1 MVEGSRGEGMER
13 LILVILLTG
22 LIHLVITL
30 NYAVRLAGLRTGRL
44 LTAVSI
50 FNVINLL
57 ASAANTVQAPLLTSL
72 VEHTIKTGAAL
83 AGAAVPG
90 DLLVHQEAYNGQLT
104 LLAGRIRLVILAAS
118 AGTAVGALLTPV
130 FVKIFTKAIRLYE
143 ETGSVPR
150 MFVKLVFSYLP
161 GRIKGDKPLSPPLPG
176 ELFYWAGRKIL
187 IPRTFLVVNIFVSG
201 LFTTGVLSA
210 LYAGALYPDFRSTA
224 AVLSAIVNG
233 IAIAIVA
240 LVVEPTASLI
250 TDEAMQGR
258 RGEEDVKQM
267 AFYMIIT
274 RFLGTLLAHALF
286 LPCAYLIKYVVQQL
300 AR

>member
-1 MVEGSRGEGMER
+1 MER
-13 LILVILLTG
+13 FVLVMVLTG

-30 NYAVRLAGLRTGRL
+30 NYAVRLAGLRTRRL

-57 ASAANTVQAPLLTSL
+57 SSAANTVQAPLLTSV
-72 VEHTIKTGAAL
+72 VEHAIKAGMAQ
-83 AGAAVPG
+83 AGAAAPG
-90 DLLVHQEAYNGQLT
+90 DQVIHQEAYKEQLA
-104 LLAGRIRLVILAAS
+104 LLAGRIRLVILAS
-118 AGTAVGALLTPV
+118 TAGTVAGAFLTPA
-130 FVKIFTKAIRLYE
+130 FVKIFTGAIQLFE
-143 ETGSVPR
+143 EVGSIPR
-150 MFVKLVFSYLP
+150 MFVRLVFSFLP
-161 GRIKGDKPLSPPLPG
+161 ARVKRGNLSFLPRFSS
-176 ELFYWAGRKIL
+176 LFYWAGRRLL
-187 IPRTFLVVNIFVSG
+187 IPRTFLVVNIFVTG

-233 IAIAIVA
+233 IAIAFAA

-267 AFYMIIT
+267 AFYMVIT
-274 RFLGTLLAHALF
+274 RFLGTIFAHALF
-286 LPCAYLIKYVVQQL
+286 LPCAHLIKYVVQQL